1 MAISAVAGASASS
14 RAARTAT
21 LIKLS
26 MFVLFLVIWQTLA
39 FVLAQP
45 DFPSFTQTLSA
56 LYYHSVSGDLI
67 INVAITVTRVAISFI
82 LAMFLGSIFGIAM
95 GARAWFNQLS
105 DSFLIIL
112 LNVPALVVIILSYI
126 WIGLVEAAAI
136 TAVVINKIPTVAVML
151 REGARTTDPKLAQV
165 AQVYNIP
172 WWRFMRKIYLPQLY
186 PFFLAAARNGL
197 SLIWK
202 IVLVVELLGRSDG
215 VGFALH
221 SMFQFFDIAGIL
233 AYTMA
238 FIAVVF
244 MIEWVCFT
252 PFDARIQRGR

>member
-1 MAISAVAGASASS
+1 MANTAITGALAPSQT
-14 RAARTAT
+14 ARSAT
-21 LIKLS
+21 LIK
-26 MFVLFLVIWQTLA
+26 FGVFLGLLLLWQSLA
-39 FVLAQP
+39 VVLAQP
-45 DFPSFTQTLSA
+45 DFPSFTQTLSS
-56 LYYHSVSGDLI
+56 LFYHSVQGDLVT
-67 INVAITVTRVAISFI
+67 NVVITVTRVAISFV
-82 LAMFLGSIFGIAM
+82 LAMLLGSMFGIAM
-95 GARAWFNQLS
+95 GAKTWFNQLS
-105 DSFLIIL
+105 DSLLIIL

-165 AQVYNIP
+165 AQVYKIP
-172 WWRFMRKIYLPQLY
+172 WWRFMRQVYLPQLY

-244 MIEWVCFT
+244 MLEWVCFK
-252 PFDARIQRGR
+252 PFDIRIQRGR

>member
-1 MAISAVAGASASS
+1 MAITVASHSIN
-14 RAARTAT
+14 RT
-21 LIKLS
+21 LSPGIIK
-26 MFVLFLVIWQTLA
+26 FLVFLLILSVWQILSSY
-39 FVLAQP
+39 LAQP
-45 DFPSFTQTLSA
+45 DFPSLTQTLSA
-56 LYYHSVSGDLI
+56 FHYHATEGDLLS
-67 INVAITVTRVAISFI
+67 NVAITVMRVAISFS
-82 LAMFLGSIFGIAM
+82 LAMLIGSLFGIAM
-95 GARAWFNQLS
+95 GARSWFNQLS
-105 DSFLIIL
+105 DSLLIIL

-165 AQVYNIP
+165 AQVYNIS
-172 WWRFMRKIYLPQLY
+172 WMRFMRHIYLPQLY
-186 PFFLAAARNGL
+186 PFFLGAARNGL

-221 SMFQFFDIAGIL
+221 NMFQFFDIAGIL
-233 AYTMA
+233 AYTMS
-238 FIAVVF
+238 FIGVVF
-244 MIEWVCFT
+244 LIEWLCFT

>member
-1 MAISAVAGASASS
+1 MASAIKSRNLATPLSS
-14 RAARTAT
+14 GLT
-21 LIKLS
+21 KFG
-26 MFVLFLVIWQTLA
+26 MFLLFLVVWQTLA
-39 FVLAQP
+39 ILLQQP

-56 LYYHSVSGDLI
+56 LHFHTFHGDLLK
-67 INVAITVTRVAISFI
+67 NVTITVTRVVISFI
-82 LAMFLGSIFGIAM
+82 LAMFIGSLLGIAM

-105 DSFLIIL
+105 DSLLIIL

-165 AQVYNIP
+165 ARVYNIP
-172 WWRFMRKIYLPQLY
+172 WLRYLRQIYLPQLY
-186 PFFLAAARNGL
+186 PFILAAARNGL

-238 FIAVVF
+238 FITVVF
-244 MIEWVCFT
+244 VIEWLCFR
-252 PFDARIQRGR
+252 PFDIRIQRGR

>member
-1 MAISAVAGASASS
+1 MAITAIADAKASTRFTESAA
-14 RAARTAT
+14 
-21 LIKLS
+21 LLKLS
-26 MFVLFLVIWQTLA
+26 VFLLLLVIWQVFA
-39 FVLAQP
+39 VILAQP
-45 DFPSFTQTLSA
+45 DFPTFTQTLSA
-56 LYYHSVSGDLI
+56 LYYHTMTGDLLV
-67 INVAITVTRVAISFI
+67 NVGITVTRVAISFV
-82 LAMFLGSIFGIAM
+82 LAMLIGSIFGIAM

-105 DSFLIIL
+105 DSLLIIL

-172 WWRFMRKIYLPQLY
+172 WWRFMRQIYLPQLY
-186 PFFLAAARNGL
+186 PFILAAARNGL

-202 IVLVVELLGRSDG
+202 IVLVVELLGRSNG

-238 FIAVVF
+238 FIGVVF
-244 MIEWVCFT
+244 IIEWLCFT
-252 PFDARIQRGR
+252 PFDRRIQRGR

>member
-1 MAISAVAGASASS
+1 MAKSTVSFTEES
-14 RAARTAT
+14 
-21 LIKLS
+21 
-26 MFVLFLVIWQTLA
+26 F
-39 FVLAQP
+39 LAQSTMIKISVFLCLLMGWQLLAMGLNSP
-45 DFPSFTQTLSA
+45 DFPSFINTLA
-56 LYYHSVSGDLI
+56 AFYYHATQGDLLN
-67 INVAITVTRVAISFI
+67 NVFITVTRVGISFT
-82 LAMFLGSIFGIAM
+82 LAMLLGSVMGILM
-95 GARAWFNQLS
+95 GARSWFNIIT
-105 DSFLIIL
+105 DSVLIIL
-112 LNVPALVVIILSYI
+112 LNIPALVVIILSYI

-151 REGARTTDPKLAQV
+151 REGARTTDPKLTELAR
-165 AQVYNIP
+165 VYNIS
-172 WWRFMRKIYLPQLY
+172 WFRYLRYIYLPQLY
-186 PFFLAAARNGL
+186 PFLLAAARNGL

-244 MIEWVCFT
+244 LIELVCFK
-252 PFDARIQRGR
+252 PFDKRVQRGR

>member
-1 MAISAVAGASASS
+1 MAKSAITSPHDAHFSHTTLVKISVFLCLLLSWQLLAMGLAS
-14 RAARTAT
+14 
-21 LIKLS
+21 
-26 MFVLFLVIWQTLA
+26 
-39 FVLAQP
+39 P
-45 DFPSFTQTLSA
+45 DFPSFSDTLASF
-56 LYYHSVSGDLI
+56 YYHATQGNLLN
-67 INVAITVTRVAISFI
+67 NVLITVSRVGISFI
-82 LAMFLGSIFGIAM
+82 LAMLLGSIMGILM
-95 GARAWFNQLS
+95 GARGWFNMIT
-105 DSFLIIL
+105 DSVLIIL

-126 WIGLVEAAAI
+126 WIGLIEAAAI

-151 REGARTTDPKLAQV
+151 REGARTTDPKLTEL
-165 AQVYNIP
+165 AQVYQIS
-172 WWRFMRKIYLPQLY
+172 WVRYLRYIYLPQLY

-244 MIEWVCFT
+244 LIECVCFK
-252 PFDARIQRGR
+252 PFDKRVQRGR

>member
-1 MAISAVAGASASS
+1 MADQAIIRLNNTISSAYIKIGVFCLLMLLWQGFAVS
-14 RAARTAT
+14 
-21 LIKLS
+21 LKH
-26 MFVLFLVIWQTLA
+26 
-39 FVLAQP
+39 P
-45 DFPSFTQTLSA
+45 DFPTLLQTLQA
-56 LYYHSVSGDLI
+56 LYYHAFEGDLLL
-67 INVAITVTRVAISFI
+67 NVTITVGRVLLSFVI
-82 LAMFLGSIFGIAM
+82 AMFLGSIFGIAM
-95 GARAWFNQLS
+95 GSKAWFNTMS
-105 DSFLIIL
+105 DSLLIIL
-112 LNVPALVVIILSYI
+112 LNIPALVVIILSYI

-151 REGARTTDPKLAQV
+151 REGARTTDIKLAQV
-165 AQVYNIP
+165 AQVYQLS
-172 WWRFMRKIYLPQLY
+172 WFRFMRSVYLPQLY

-244 MIEWVCFT
+244 VIEQLCFK
-252 PFDARIQRGR
+252 PFDVRIQRGR

>member
-1 MAISAVAGASASS
+1 MAITAIAGASASS
-14 RAARTAT
+14 RPTSSAT
-21 LIKLS
+21 LIKFS
-26 MFVLFLVIWQTLA
+26 MFLLFLIIWQILA
-39 FVLAQP
+39 VVLAQP

-56 LYYHSVSGDLI
+56 LYYHSVQGDLI
-67 INVAITVTRVAISFI
+67 VNVAITVWRVVISFV
-82 LAMFLGSIFGIAM
+82 LAMLLGSIFGIAM

-172 WWRFMRKIYLPQLY
+172 WWRFMRQIYLPQLY

-197 SLIWK
+197 SLI
-202 IVLVVELLGRSDG
+202 
-215 VGFALH
+215 
-221 SMFQFFDIAGIL
+221 L

-244 MIEWVCFT
+244 MIEWLCFT